1 MIDFERVEDALRML
15 KKQESLA
22 LEDVLGV
29 YLDLCEALEAGG
41 RTIDSLP
48 IVQTDKLKKFIAER
62 QNFPEYHPKTW

>member
-41 RTIDSLP
+41 PGPSTVCRSFRRIS
-48 IVQTDKLKKFIAER
+48 F
-62 QNFPEYHPKTW
+62 

>member
-29 YLDLCEALEAGG
+29 YLDLCEALEGWP
-41 RTIDSLP
+41 DH
-48 IVQTDKLKKFIAER
+48 R
-62 QNFPEYHPKTW
+62 QSADRSDG